1 VALSE
6 VRQLKKN
13 KVLRNIFFAV
23 TIIFIFDILEY
34 TAHAAS
40 KVDYNKNLAIL
51 VDLSEERLYLIDK
64 DKNIIVKKYSI
75 ASGKPE
81 TPSPIGTWKVVGKD
95 RWSGGFGTRWIG
107 LNVPWGKFGIH
118 GTNRPG
124 SIGSEASH
132 GCIRMFNKDVED
144 LYEYVEYGM
153 VVSIYSG
160 PNDPF
165 QNGLVTLKPGDRG
178 SDVLGVQRKMKE
190 IGYYPGDLDGIY
202 GEGMKVY
209 VMKFRKDN
217 DLTIS
222 HYIDKDFYKK
232 LGIILT
238 D

>member
-1 VALSE
+1 MALSE

-64 DKNIIVKKYSI
+64 DKNVIVKKYSI

-144 LYEYVEYGM
+144 LYEYVKYGM

-190 IGYYPGDLDGIY
+190 IGYYPGELDGIY

>member
-1 VALSE
+1 MQ
-6 VRQLKKN
+6 QLKKN
-13 KVLRNIFFAV
+13 RILRNIFFV
-23 TIIFIFDILEY
+23 ITIIFMFNILEY
-34 TAHAAS
+34 TTYAVQKITNS
-40 KVDYNKNLAIL
+40 KNIAIL
-51 VDLSEERLYLIDK
+51 VDLSEERIYLIDK
-64 DKNIIVKKYSI
+64 DKNSIIKKYGI
-75 ASGKPE
+75 ASGKAK
-81 TPSPIGTWKVVGKD
+81 TPSPIGTWKVIKKD

-153 VVSIYSG
+153 IVSIYSG

-165 QNGLVTLKPGDRG
+165 ENGLVTLKPGDRG
-178 SDVLGVQRKMKE
+178 SDILGIQRKMKE
-190 IGYYPGDLDGIY
+190 KGYYPGELDGIY
-202 GEGMKVY
+202 GEGMKFY

-222 HYIDKDFYKK
+222 HYIDKDFYEK